1 MTHRRVV
8 SGCATVPGFVDTFP
22 RFLWHVLLVPYLADI
37 HASGGAE
44 GFTDACARFTFTRT
58 QPTSQHER
66 TEATS
71 TMAPRRPPV
80 TPSRSPCPS
89 SPCHSTTSSLY
100 ENLKLYTEEL
110 KASRLPSPA
119 TPNSKT
125 KPRGD
130 LQMPPSPAS
139 SSASHPVG
147 DDRMFTKGLT
157 SPVSPPRASRPG
169 NVAAAQA
176 NPYSGD
182 DLRQHV
188 PECDSTLGDGLP
200 RTASH
205 PPPPPP
211 TKSSRRSSSP
221 TPHSDTPPRG
231 DLQQPPPRTS
241 PPHLTVP
248 LHFHR
253 ALRRRDATERLSR
266 HPRCIQT
273 ARRAGQRWGHGGCSC
288 PLPSLALTIPPGLPF
303 RFAAAAPAVVVGS
316 VHR

>member
-176 NPYSGD
+176 NPYSGYYSG
-182 DLRQHV
+182 QNV
-188 PECDSTLGDGLP
+188 PVWDFTIGEGLH
-200 RTASH
+200 RTAPH
-205 PPPPPP
+205 TPPPPPP
-211 TKSSRRSSSP
+211 DEILQALFLSYSAQRHPSP
-221 TPHSDTPPRG
+221 WRPPA
-231 DLQQPPPRTS
+231 TS